1 MATTYLTQSMTSG
14 GSTTKFTK
22 SLWVKRNGLTQGYV
36 IDSQDDEVAIYFG
49 SNHKLLCF
57 IWDGSAYSTE
67 LVSNRL
73 FRDVNA
79 WYHIVF
85 AVDYT
90 NATQAYRARVY
101 VNGEE
106 ITSWSTETRP
116 GNTTTTFDTYNSSI
130 THTIGRT
137 VGGSHYFDG
146 VLSHVIH
153 VDGTQYAPT
162 EFGETDSTT
171 GEWKFKA
178 PSSVT
183 WGTKGYWIL
192 KDGNSV
198 TDASPNTNNWTVGG
212 GTLTKTEDCPSNV
225 FSTLDNLN
233 QEAGANGTT
242 FSNGNTTYS
251 SGGHSNVRFYVSNLG
266 ANKGKFYCEVKPTS
280 LSAHNLI
287 GVATHGITSAMG
299 NYYFG
304 GSGNEAHTGDEYE
317 WGYKAETGN
326 IENNATSTSYGNTYA
341 ANDIIG
347 IAMDLDNNKLYF
359 SKNGT
364 WQNSGVPTSGST
376 GTGAVSI
383 TDPDSTDTGFYHF
396 AVAKATS
403 STNTATFQCNFGNG
417 YFGTTAVS
425 SAGTNASGVGIF
437 EYDVPT
443 GYTALSTK
451 GLNL

>member
-1 MATTYLTQSMTSG
+1 MATRLTQSMTSG

-22 SLWVKRNGLTQGYV
+22 SIWVKRTGLTQGYV
-36 IDSQDDEVAIYFG
+36 IDSQDDEVAIQFRDD
-49 SNHKLLCF
+49 HKLNVF
-57 IWDGSAYSTE
+57 IYSPSSYSTN
-67 LVSNRL
+67 LVSNQL
-73 FRDVNA
+73 FRDTNA
-79 WYHIVF
+79 WYHIVY

-90 NATQAYRARVY
+90 NATQAHRARVY

-116 GNTTTTFDTYNSSI
+116 GNNTTTFNTFNSSI
-130 THTIGRT
+130 THYIGNNAAANKP
-137 VGGSHYFDG
+137 FDG
-146 VLSHVIH
+146 LMSHVIH